1 MRLSKPRGQGIVGRA
16 LCDGYRVLHMIT
28 KVTLDKAG
36 RIVIPKL
43 VRERLRLGFGDS
55 LALRSDGECITLQ
68 PVRLQAPL
76 KKEYGIW
83 VNQGEATDASITDLL
98 DRERE
103 KRLGD
108 LCR

>member
-1 MRLSKPRGQGIVGRA
+1 
-16 LCDGYRVLHMIT
+16 
-28 KVTLDKAG
+28 
-36 RIVIPKL
+36 
-43 VRERLRLGFGDS
+43 
-55 LALRSDGECITLQ
+55 LRSDGECITLQ

>member
-1 MRLSKPRGQGIVGRA
+1 MTAK
-16 LCDGYRVLHMIT
+16 IT
-28 KVTLDKAG
+28 IDKAG
-36 RIVIPKL
+36 RVVIPKPL
-43 VRERLRLGFGDS
+43 RERLRLGPGDV
-55 LALRSDGECITLQ
+55 LALQSEGECIMLQ

-83 VNQGEATDASITDLL
+83 VYQGEATDASIAELI

-108 LCR
+108 LRR